1 LQCQRNM
8 AIKVLSEQEQRERAL
23 ADAAPPPDPFY
34 KIHQR
39 PEYKEPDLKKI
50 PIEPD
55 ENILLFIR
63 DHNPYLTE
71 WERDLLTIV
80 HEEAQYFIPQIETK
94 IMNEGWATF
103 WHKRIVESLNL
114 PQELHLEFL
123 VKHAQ
128 VVRPHTNGIN
138 PYHIGLKIWENI
150 EKRYDETPDADRKEK
165 LGTPSIRGKEAIFRV
180 RESDRDASFI
190 RRHLNDDL
198 IRELD
203 LFAYYPVS
211 DEYIIGNV
219 GDEENSCNQIRST
232 LIKNVGMNTMPVIR
246 IDDADFGG
254 NRVLHVVHDHDGRD
268 LLLEHAEKT
277 LRYLFQLWGRE
288 VVLETIVDNEHIILT
303 CTHKGVDID
312 TPNKKKHKK
321 KK

>member
-1 LQCQRNM
+1 M
-8 AIKVLSEQEQRERAL
+8 
-23 ADAAPPPDPFY
+23 
-34 KIHQR
+34 
-39 PEYKEPDLKKI
+39 
-50 PIEPD
+50 
-55 ENILLFIR
+55 
-63 DHNPYLTE
+63 
-71 WERDLLTIV
+71 
-80 HEEAQYFIPQIETK
+80 
-94 IMNEGWATF
+94 
-103 WHKRIVESLNL
+103 
-114 PQELHLEFL
+114 
-123 VKHAQ
+123 
-128 VVRPHTNGIN
+128 
-138 PYHIGLKIWENI
+138 
-150 EKRYDETPDADRKEK
+150 
-165 LGTPSIRGKEAIFRV
+165 
-180 RESDRDASFI
+180 
-190 RRHLNDDL
+190 